1 MKLINFLTTD
11 KSFVVFTIIHPTQA
25 SDSLLHGS
33 LVQRNL
39 MTCLLEQKAPTNAD
53 LTTFVGAF

>member
-11 KSFVVFTIIHPTQA
+11 TSFVVFTIIHPTQA

-33 LVQRNL
+33 LGS
-39 MTCLLEQKAPTNAD
+39 MEPDD
-53 LTTFVGAF
+53 LFTRAKSTRKC